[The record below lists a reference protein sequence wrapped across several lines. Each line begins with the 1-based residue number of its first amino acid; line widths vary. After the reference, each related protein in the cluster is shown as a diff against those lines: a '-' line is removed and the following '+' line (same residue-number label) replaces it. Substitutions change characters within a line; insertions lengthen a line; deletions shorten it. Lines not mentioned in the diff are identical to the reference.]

1 MPSKTSDPTRR
12 DGRFVK
18 GDPRIRPGPGGAPAW
33 WKHQLSRHEDG
44 AVDLIGGIIA
54 EGQRRLR
61 KRWKKKGETQPGV
74 RRVHLAAAQDV
85 LDRLHGKATQPVD
98 VMPPVDVSMLSRKD
112 RDTLDR
118 LLARVLEGDG
128 AGAGVGNR

>member
-1 MPSKTSDPTRR
+1 
-12 DGRFVK
+12 
-18 GDPRIRPGPGGAPAW
+18 
-33 WKHQLSRHEDG
+33 
-44 AVDLIGGIIA
+44 VDLIGGIIA